1 METHAHL
8 RVAPSLGAAVIDEDL
23 KREGPDTRHVVT
35 DSFGIDEARGLIANS
50 SRRPL
55 GGGKHRFV
63 IVARILTV
71 EAQNAL
77 LKLFEDPPTDTHFYL
92 IVPHESALIP
102 TLRSRLIKEV
112 DQVKVVD
119 LAETDQFLGQDIRS
133 QLEDLA
139 DLSKR
144 QPERLASLAKEIGLS
159 KPTDLQPNGHRA
171 LLMALKYVYNRGASR
186 KMLLENLILSMQ
198 EKAK

>member
-1 METHAHL
+1 MEIHAHL
-8 RVAPSLGAAVIDEDL
+8 RVASSLEAAAIDEDL

-35 DSFGIDEARGLIANS
+35 DSFGIDEARALIANS

-63 IVARILTV
+63 IVTRSLTV

-77 LKLFEDPPTDTHFYL
+77 LKLFEDPPADTHFYL

-102 TLRSRLIKEV
+102 TLRSRLIEEV
-112 DQVKVVD
+112 TTKNAVD
-119 LAETDQFLGQDIRS
+119 LEATEEFLDQDIRS
-133 QLEDLA
+133 QLESLA
-139 DLSKR
+139 DLAKR
-144 QPERLASLAKEIGLS
+144 QPERLTSLAKEIGLS
-159 KPTDLQPNGHRA
+159 RPTKLRPNSQRA
-171 LLMALKYVYNRGASR
+171 LLLTLKYVYNRGASR

-198 EKAK
+198 EKVK